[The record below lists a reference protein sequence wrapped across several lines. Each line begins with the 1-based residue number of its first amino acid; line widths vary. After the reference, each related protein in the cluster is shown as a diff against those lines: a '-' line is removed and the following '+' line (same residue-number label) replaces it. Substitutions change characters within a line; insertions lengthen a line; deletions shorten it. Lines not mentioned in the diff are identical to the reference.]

1 MRKILSIMLA
11 FAMAA
16 GFGLSGSG
24 VKKAAV
30 NKAPAAAAALKEE
43 IAPINRDAVVD
54 KLISEGKLSTNST
67 QDQITAALKQYVGGG
82 GSAKQVTK
90 YSKMKESIE
99 EGKIEQGLSNAAFKG
114 VKLGQG
120 KSNVLAKATSVP
132 YPEPKKTVKVLVLLA
147 QFPDLAHNSI
157 KKPDLTRQYWTKD
170 FNVDHY
176 QQLLFGD
183 GFYTTPEGTKSPT
196 FKEYFKEQS
205 NGNLDIEGK
214 VYGWY
219 NVSQPAAYYGANND
233 TSNNIHAQD
242 FVKEAAAQAAAAGVD
257 LSQYDV
263 EDPYDLDKDGNTNEP
278 DGIVDHLMV
287 IYAGMGE
294 EEGGGVLGE
303 DAIWSHS
310 SSVGIDPYKVP
321 NSNMSI
327 LDYTVEAEDGAV
339 GVFSHEF
346 THDLGMPDDYDTIY
360 SADGDIIEYWSIM
373 ASGSWSGKPA
383 GTMPTGENP
392 YSRILLG
399 LIHGGDWINW
409 NYAKYSDL
417 KSGSLTLD
425 TATMNTGNT
434 QALLISLPADDNILV
449 LNKPAGGTKEFYGG
463 TGDEID
469 HSMTTQLDLTGKT
482 SASLSYNI
490 WYNIEEDWD
499 GGFVQVSEDGT
510 NWTSLKTSHM
520 TDDFKNPEGY
530 PSILASLPGYT
541 GSSNGWI
548 KENIDLSSYAGKKI
562 YLRFRYATDWGTEL
576 EGMFVDNVVVT
587 ADGTAILSE
596 DAENGLGAFNTDA
609 ENGWEIS
616 DGTRTGSHYYVAEW
630 RSHLGVDEG
639 LLHSARADVQ
649 YNQGMLLWYVNNLYT
664 DNWVGL
670 HPGHGRIGVVDS
682 TQYVYLN
689 AGLGNGNEYGTRAG
703 YMPFVQL
710 HDAAFSN
717 DKAADMNLSV
727 YSWAKN
733 PNLKAKQAE
742 PLFDANNS
750 YFSIKSPYSG
760 LILPKLGLK
769 IRVTGQ
775 ASDYSRGQISIS
787 K

>member
-1 MRKILSIMLA
+1 MKKFLSIMLVLT
-11 FAMAA
+11 MAA

-24 VKKAAV
+24 VKI
-30 NKAPAAAAALKEE
+30 NTRKAPTAAASLKEE

-54 KLISEGKLSTNST
+54 KLISEGKLGKNST
-67 QDQITAALKQYVGGG
+67 QDQITAALKQYIGCG
-82 GSAKQVTK
+82 GSAKQETK
-90 YSKMKESIE
+90 YSKMKESVE
-99 EGKIEQGLSNAAFKG
+99 ENKIEKGLSNAAFKG

-120 KSNVLAKATSVP
+120 KSSVLAKTESIP

-147 QFPDLAHNSI
+147 QFPDLAHNKI
-157 KKPDLTRQYWTKD
+157 PQPDLTRQYWTKD
-170 FNVDHY
+170 FNVEHY
-176 QQLLFGD
+176 QQLLFGE

-214 VYGWY
+214 VFGWY
-219 NVSQPAAYYGANND
+219 TVSNNAAYYGADSD
-233 TSNNIHAQD
+233 TSNNINAQD
-242 FVKEAAAQAAAAGVD
+242 FVKEAVQKAVAGGVD
-257 LSQYDV
+257 LSNYDV
-263 EDPYDLDKDGNTNEP
+263 EDPYDLDGDGDTNEP

-287 IYAGMGE
+287 IYAGMGQ
-294 EEGGGVLGE
+294 EEGGGVLGD

-310 SSVGIDPYKVP
+310 SSVGTDPFLVDKA
-321 NSNMSI
+321 NNMSI
-327 LDYTVEAEDGAV
+327 LDYTVESEDGAV
-339 GVFSHEF
+339 GVFAHEF

-360 SADGDIIEYWSIM
+360 SGDGDIIEYWSIM

-383 GTMPTGENP
+383 GTMPSGENP

-399 LIHGGDWINW
+399 LIHGGNWINW
-409 NYAKYSDL
+409 GSAKYSDL

-434 QALLISLPADDNILV
+434 QALLIGLPADDNILV
-449 LNKPAGGTKEFYGG
+449 LNKPAGGAKEFYGG
-463 TGDEID
+463 TGSEID
-469 HSMTTQLDLTGKT
+469 HSMITRLDLTGKA
-482 SASLSYNI
+482 SASLSYDI
-490 WYNIEEDWD
+490 WYNIEKDWD

-510 NWTSLKTSHM
+510 HWASLKTSHM
-520 TDDFKNPEGY
+520 TDDFKNPEAY
-530 PSILASLPGYT
+530 PSIADSLPGYT

-548 KENIDLSSYAGKKI
+548 PENIDLSSYAGKNI
-562 YLRFRYATDWGTEL
+562 YLRFRYATDWSTEL
-576 EGMFVDNVVVT
+576 DGMFVDNVVVT
-587 ADGTAILSE
+587 ADGTSILSE
-596 DAENGLGAFNTDA
+596 DAENGFGTFTSDD
-609 ENGWEIS
+609 WVIS

-639 LLHSARADVQ
+639 LMHNAKADVQ

-664 DNWVGL
+664 DNWVGV

-689 AGLGNGNEYGTRAG
+689 SGLGNGNEYGSRAG

-717 DKAADMNLSV
+717 NKAADMNLSA

-742 PLFDANNS
+742 PLFDDSNS

-787 K
+787 R